1 MGDEEVRQVWGGQV
15 VEGFEGQEQ
24 YFEVNALFDGEP
36 VESVENWGDVVTG
49 PGVGEEA
56 GSRVL
61 NHLESM
67 EGVGGD
73 ASEEGVAIIQ
83 TGRDEGVDKGFSSRG
98 REAVSEFGDAAEVEV

>member
-1 MGDEEVRQVWGGQV
+1 M
-15 VEGFEGQEQ
+15 
-24 YFEVNALFDGEP
+24 L
-36 VESVENWGDVVTG
+36 TG

-73 ASEEGVAIIQ
+73 AGEEGVAIVQ
-83 TGRDEGVDKGFSSRG
+83 TGRNEGMDKGFSSRG